1 MIESVLT
8 ILNINLVKRI
18 VLELWGWNETG
29 IIKYTPNFN
38 ILNLV
43 LLLSSRRV
51 SKINENGQGDT
62 CNFISVLNNDFC

>member
-1 MIESVLT
+1 MVPLG
-8 ILNINLVKRI
+8 LHDNK
-18 VLELWGWNETG
+18 TG

-51 SKINENGQGDT
+51 SKINENGQCDT
-62 CNFISVLNNDFC
+62 CNFNSVLNNDFS